1 MLPGY
6 QETPAF
12 WKSATKNLEEPFY
25 SRIKFMNE
33 LIPTEIIENKIY
45 LFRGQKALLDRD
57 LAEMYGVTTKVLN
70 QAVSRNTERFPDDF
84 MFKLSL
90 SEASNLRS
98 QIVTSS
104 SKHGGIRWQPYAFTE
119 QGVAMLSSV
128 LKSPRAIAV
137 NIQIIRTF
145 TKLRAML
152 AENDDLRRKIEAMEK
167 QYDENF
173 AVVFDAIRRMLDDNA
188 EPRTEIGFRADD

>member
-1 MLPGY
+1 
-6 QETPAF
+6 
-12 WKSATKNLEEPFY
+12 
-25 SRIKFMNE
+25 MNG

-45 LFRGQKALLDRD
+45 LFREQRVMIDRD

-70 QAVSRNTERFPDDF
+70 QAVSRNMERFPNDF

-90 SEASNLRS
+90 YEAKRLRS
-98 QIVTSS
+98 QIVTSNVGR
-104 SKHGGIRWQPYAFTE
+104 GGLRWQPYAFTE

-145 TKLRAML
+145 TKIRQILI
-152 AENDDLRRKIEAMEK
+152 EHSDLRLRVEAMER

-173 AVVFDAIRRMLDDNA
+173 KIVFDAIRRMLDDDA
-188 EPRTEIGFRADD
+188 EPKTEIGFRTD

>member
-1 MLPGY
+1 
-6 QETPAF
+6 
-12 WKSATKNLEEPFY
+12 
-25 SRIKFMNE
+25 MNE

>member
-1 MLPGY
+1 
-6 QETPAF
+6 
-12 WKSATKNLEEPFY
+12 
-25 SRIKFMNE
+25 
-33 LIPTEIIENKIY
+33 
-45 LFRGQKALLDRD
+45 
-57 LAEMYGVTTKVLN
+57 
-70 QAVSRNTERFPDDF
+70 
-84 MFKLSL
+84 
-90 SEASNLRS
+90 
-98 QIVTSS
+98 
-104 SKHGGIRWQPYAFTE
+104 
-119 QGVAMLSSV
+119 MLSSV

>member
-1 MLPGY
+1 
-6 QETPAF
+6 
-12 WKSATKNLEEPFY
+12 
-25 SRIKFMNE
+25 MNE
-33 LIPTEIIENKIY
+33 LIPAEIVENKIY
-45 LFRGQKALLDRD
+45 LFRGQKVLLDRD

-70 QAVSRNTERFPDDF
+70 QAVSRNMERFPDDF

-90 SEASNLRS
+90 REASNLKS

-104 SKHGGIRWQPYAFTE
+104 WGGRRKQPMAFTE

-128 LKSPRAIAV
+128 LSSPRAIAV

-173 AVVFDAIRRMLDDNA
+173 AVVFDAIRRMLDDDA
-188 EPRTEIGFRADD
+188 EQKTEIGFRTD

>member
-1 MLPGY
+1 MD
-6 QETPAF
+6 
-12 WKSATKNLEEPFY
+12 
-25 SRIKFMNE
+25 E
-33 LIPTEIIENKIY
+33 LIPAEIIENRIY
-45 LFRGQKALLDRD
+45 LFRDQKVMIDRD

-70 QAVSRNTERFPDDF
+70 QAVSRNMERFPDDF

-90 SEASNLRS
+90 YEAKRLRS
-98 QIVTSS
+98 QIVTSNVGR
-104 SKHGGIRWQPYAFTE
+104 GGIRWQPYAFTE

-173 AVVFDAIRRMLDDNA
+173 KIVFDAIRRMLDDDA
-188 EPRTEIGFRADD
+188 EPKIEIGFRADD